1 MIVFYKGT
9 SICFFSQNSFY
20 MGLVFAGDLP
30 LIKVSPDFRYFE
42 GISLNVDNWH
52 LEAPAEVIVLCHFE
66 I

>member
-1 MIVFYKGT
+1 
-9 SICFFSQNSFY
+9 

-30 LIKVSPDFRYFE
+30 LINVSPDFRYFE